1 MLPDITKKT
10 EDKVRKTI
18 EAQGLLTQN
27 QHIVIGLS
35 GGPDSVCLF
44 HVLLAFQKAMNLVL
58 HPVHV
63 NHQFRPCAAEHD
75 QRYVEQLCRQH
86 DLSCHSFVVDCNKLA
101 EKLHLTSEEAGR
113 KARYDAFYEVAKQ
126 VSLELA
132 EEAGAQTEEDMIKSR
147 SRVKIAVAQNAND
160 QAETVLFRLLRGT
173 GIDGLSG
180 IAYKRDERG
189 FEVIRPLLD
198 LYRSEIEAY
207 CSDNRLHPVT
217 DHTNQEAVYTRNKI
231 RLELIPYLQTGYNE
245 NIEEGLVRLSR
256 IAADDKAYLWQQ
268 ADAAYQRLVV
278 SEDGVFGTGNFADH
292 IFADHTA
299 GSGLENGRI
308 AETGTD
314 EGGLFSAVTMRR
326 EELSALHKAL
336 RHRVMLKAFRK
347 IGLTQDIS
355 QERLSA
361 ADAIIEKKQ
370 APKTVQF
377 PHGYCVTV
385 ANGKVTF
392 ARRRQV

>member
-18 EAQGLLTQN
+18 EEQGLLTEN

-44 HVLLAFQKAMNLVL
+44 HVLLALQKDMNLAI

-63 NHQFRPCAAEHD
+63 NHKFRLYAAEHD
-75 QRYVEQLCRQH
+75 QWYVEELCRRNG
-86 DLSCHSFVVDCNKLA
+86 LSCHSFVVDCNKLA
-101 EKLHLTSEEAGR
+101 EELHMTSEEAGR
-113 KARYDAFYEVAKQ
+113 KARYDAFYEIAEQ
-126 VSLELA
+126 VSLQLA
-132 EEAGAQTEEDMIKSR
+132 DEERTKTADGMAKIR
-147 SRVKIAVAQNAND
+147 SRIKIAVAQNAND

-207 CSDNRLHPVT
+207 CSHNQLHPVT
-217 DHTNQEAVYTRNKI
+217 DHTNQEAVYARNKI
-231 RLELIPYLQTGYNE
+231 RLKLIPYLQTGYNE
-245 NIEEGLVRLSR
+245 NIEEALVRLSQ

-268 ADAAYQRLVV
+268 ADDAYQRLITP
-278 SEDGVFGTGNFADH
+278 EAGGFEAGGIADSSVGAG
-292 IFADHTA
+292 IGPARTA
-299 GSGLENGRI
+299 G
-308 AETGTD
+308 AC
-314 EGGLFSAVTMRR
+314 GGSCSAVTMKR
-326 EELSALHKAL
+326 EELAALPKAL

-347 IGLTQDIS
+347 VGLMRDIS
-355 QERLSA
+355 QERIRSA
-361 ADAIIEKKQ
+361 DVIIEKKQ

-377 PHGYCVTV
+377 PHGYSVTV
-385 ANGKVTF
+385 AKGSVTF
-392 ARRRQV
+392 AKMR